1 MFFSKGYT
9 MRLKEFSE
17 LSEAEQIRMIMAYGI
32 LLAERSSGANH
43 IYLYAVGSFY
53 IELFHQ
59 LAEAENSSLRI
70 LKAFDDTKYLDD
82 YLLNIEV
89 PAVP

>member
-1 MFFSKGYT
+1 
-9 MRLKEFSE
+9 MRLKEFTK
-17 LSEAEQIRMIMAYGI
+17 LSEAEQIRMIMSYGI
-32 LLAERSSGANH
+32 LLAERRSGNNH

-82 YLLNIEV
+82 YLINIEM
-89 PAVP
+89 PRFIAND